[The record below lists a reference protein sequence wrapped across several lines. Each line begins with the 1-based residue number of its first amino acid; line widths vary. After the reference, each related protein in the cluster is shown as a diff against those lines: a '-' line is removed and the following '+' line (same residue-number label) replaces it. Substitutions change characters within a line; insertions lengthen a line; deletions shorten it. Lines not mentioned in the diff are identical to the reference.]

1 MASKVDREI
10 TCEKLIM
17 IVVSLILEIKKRKLL
32 FKSSF
37 LKNIK
42 TANHKVKFKDA
53 MAIQIY
59 FVQVMP
65 F

>member
-1 MASKVDREI
+1 MVDRET

-37 LKNIK
+37 FKNII
-42 TANHKVKFKDA
+42 TANHKVNSKGTA
-53 MAIQIY
+53 S
-59 FVQVMP
+59 VSW
-65 F
+65 